1 MSWDPTTG
9 QRKLAFACVVV
20 ALAGAGVYFTLPAF
34 RTSNEPS
41 PSSSPASAETAGGRM
56 ANGPAAV
63 GPTTSTTAAPSQPAA
78 DIGALLPL
86 DADELAEATETARRF
101 TAAYATYRYDEEPEA
116 YRRRLEPFVTDP
128 IASEIA
134 DGARAAPAGRET
146 LAREKVVVTAVAS
159 VEKTRL
165 ISAESVVT
173 LVRADQT
180 VTSTKGTTSE
190 DERFA
195 VTVVDRDGRWKVSN
209 IAPAGAGNA
218 GDVS

>member
-9 QRKLAFACVVV
+9 QRKLAFAGVVV
-20 ALAGAGVYFTLPAF
+20 ALAAAGVYFTLPAF
-34 RTSNEPS
+34 RDSTA
-41 PSSSPASAETAGGRM
+41 PSSSPASAETAGGRVT
-56 ANGPAAV
+56 GGSPAA
-63 GPTTSTTAAPSQPAA
+63 GPTASTTAAPSQPAS
-78 DIGALLPL
+78 DIDALLPL
-86 DADELAEATETARRF
+86 TADELAEAAETARRF

-116 YRRRLEPFVTDP
+116 YRHRLEPFVTDP
-128 IASEIA
+128 IASEISE
-134 DGARAAPAGRET
+134 GAGAAPAGQES

-159 VEKTRL
+159 VEGARL
-165 ISAESVVT
+165 ISAESVVA